1 MVVELMSRLFTG
13 KTLGRKLHR
22 EAGRSMLWVCQE
34 WYRVSFYRLVQTLMF
49 SIGNYRGLDDWQN
62 YDQGKFSVRKISSRT
77 SAALT
82 SGWFIFNPLKFTTDR
97 VLTSLEWCTK
107 ELMDRAER
115 ICSRQETLSQLT
127 RNRKGCPVVITCS
140 SNGGRALISDRILL
154 WDLN

>member
-34 WYRVSFYRLVQTLMF
+34 WYRVSFHRLVQTLMF

-82 SGWFIFNPLKFTTDR
+82 SG
-97 VLTSLEWCTK
+97 
-107 ELMDRAER
+107 
-115 ICSRQETLSQLT
+115 
-127 RNRKGCPVVITCS
+127 
-140 SNGGRALISDRILL
+140 
-154 WDLN
+154 